1 MPYRALGLIV
11 SIAALALFSL
21 PKPAHADDPQSHC
34 AKVGNDDTVRTIPPN
49 LIAGAA
55 TLFHEPAN
63 EAASHRDM
71 YVYRCM
77 GGSVWVCNHGANI
90 PCAKGD
96 TRRVLPSVTDYC
108 NENPNQDFVPMVVTG
123 HGTIHSGN
131 AWGAGRASNN
141 RKKSIAVVSSQ
152 ISGSSFNDGKGNSR
166 QHNRRFSFCPADFNG
181 TDHGKP
187 LAPARRRGQ
196 CGIRH

>member
-11 SIAALALFSL
+11 SIPGLAALALFSL

-34 AKVGNDDTVRTIPPN
+34 AKVGNDDTVRTIPPS

-123 HGTIHSGN
+123 HGTIHSWECVG
-131 AWGAGRASNN
+131 GRARIKQSEE
-141 RKKSIAVVSSQ
+141 V
-152 ISGSSFNDGKGNSR
+152 D
-166 QHNRRFSFCPADFNG
+166 
-181 TDHGKP
+181 
-187 LAPARRRGQ
+187 RRGFIANQ
-196 CGIRH
+196 WQLLQ

>member
-1 MPYRALGLIV
+1 MTT
-11 SIAALALFSL
+11 
-21 PKPAHADDPQSHC
+21 QS
-34 AKVGNDDTVRTIPPN
+34 GRSQRS

-108 NENPNQDFVPMVVTG
+108 NENPNQDFVPTVVTG
-123 HGTIHSGN
+123 H
-131 AWGAGRASNN
+131 
-141 RKKSIAVVSSQ
+141 
-152 ISGSSFNDGKGNSR
+152 R
-166 QHNRRFSFCPADFNG
+166 QHY
-181 TDHGKP
+181 P
-187 LAPARRRGQ
+187 LVGMREGQ
-196 CGIRH
+196 GAHQTI

>member
-11 SIAALALFSL
+11 SITGLAALALSL
-21 PKPAHADDPQSHC
+21 PKPAHAVDPQSHL

-49 LIAGAA
+49 LIAIAA

-96 TRRVLPSVTDYC
+96 TRRVLPSVTDYATKIPT
-108 NENPNQDFVPMVVTG
+108 E
-123 HGTIHSGN
+123 
-131 AWGAGRASNN
+131 
-141 RKKSIAVVSSQ
+141 
-152 ISGSSFNDGKGNSR
+152 ISCRWS
-166 QHNRRFSFCPADFNG
+166 
-181 TDHGKP
+181 
-187 LAPARRRGQ
+187 
-196 CGIRH
+196 

>member
-1 MPYRALGLIV
+1 MPYRAFGLIV
-11 SIAALALFSL
+11 SIPGLAALALFSL

-34 AKVGNDDTVRTIPPN
+34 AKVGNDDTVRTIPPS

-96 TRRVLPSVTDYC
+96 TRRVLPSVTDV
-108 NENPNQDFVPMVVTG
+108 NIKHMFEP
-123 HGTIHSGN
+123 
-131 AWGAGRASNN
+131 
-141 RKKSIAVVSSQ
+141 VS
-152 ISGSSFNDGKGNSR
+152 
-166 QHNRRFSFCPADFNG
+166 C
-181 TDHGKP
+181 
-187 LAPARRRGQ
+187 
-196 CGIRH
+196 

>member
-11 SIAALALFSL
+11 SITGVAVLALFSL

-34 AKVGNDDTVRTIPPN
+34 AKVGNDDTVRTIPPI

-77 GGSVWVCNHGANI
+77 GGSWHYPLVGMRGGQGAHQTI
-90 PCAKGD
+90 GRSRSPWFHRK
-96 TRRVLPSVTDYC
+96 SV
-108 NENPNQDFVPMVVTG
+108 
-123 HGTIHSGN
+123 
-131 AWGAGRASNN
+131 AASSMME
-141 RKKSIAVVSSQ
+141 KEVVSE
-152 ISGSSFNDGKGNSR
+152 
-166 QHNRRFSFCPADFNG
+166 HNRRFMLIGLVDMTRLWQLWHLTGRIDMVIA
-181 TDHGKP
+181 
-187 LAPARRRGQ
+187 
-196 CGIRH
+196 

>member
-11 SIAALALFSL
+11 SITGLAALALSL
-21 PKPAHADDPQSHC
+21 PKPAHAVDPQSHC

-49 LIAGAA
+49 LIAIAE

-63 EAASHRDM
+63 EAASHRDMRDM

-123 HGTIHSGN
+123 HGTIHSWECVG
-131 AWGAGRASNN
+131 GRARIKESEE
-141 RKKSIAVVSSQ
+141 V
-152 ISGSSFNDGKGNSR
+152 D
-166 QHNRRFSFCPADFNG
+166 
-181 TDHGKP
+181 
-187 LAPARRRGQ
+187 RRGFIANQ
-196 CGIRH
+196 WLLLQ